1 MKRALLIL
9 ILSFAGTIVFAQPST
24 KRFEERKEKIEA
36 LKVAFITRE
45 LNLTSEE
52 AKQFWPVYNNFEE
65 EMRSLRM
72 NRRRERGD
80 MKDAIEN
87 MSEKEL
93 EEFVN
98 SEISFRQSELDI
110 LKKYHPQFK
119 KVLPVKKVA
128 LLIRAEEDFK
138 RELLKRIQER
148 EGPGRGR

>member
-1 MKRALLIL
+1 MKKVLLIL
-9 ILSFAGTIVFAQPST
+9 MLSFAGTIVFAQPGG

-36 LKVAFITRE
+36 LKVAFITKE

-52 AKQFWPVYNNFEE
+52 AQKFWPVYNKFEE

-80 MKDAIEN
+80 MKDAIEK

-93 EEFVN
+93 EEFID
-98 SEISFRQSELDI
+98 SEIGFRQSELDI

-119 KVLPVKKVA
+119 KVLPVSKVA

-138 RELLKRIQER
+138 KELLKRIQER
-148 EGPGRGR
+148 EGLRRGR